1 MKVTRQSDLKESYLI
16 TCDWLKEFAESITKG
31 ANLEYLDADDRLKI
45 KDSSARFRTIE
56 GKMQDIKS
64 RIGFDKLMSAREE
77 ELKTAD
83 NEIDG
88 GVKTASNKFDPEHV
102 KAMQSILDYIDA
114 MVKNEPHS
122 NEAAVV
128 TRLREDT
135 PLMDLPVDMGKLRK
149 HISDLLSRNRQ
160 EPEVAYIPPEPVE
173 LSNIEDDQADYYRHS
188 EVSTS

>member
-1 MKVTRQSDLKESYLI
+1 MRVTRQSDLKESYLI
-16 TCDWLKEFAESITKG
+16 TCDWLDEFAKSITKG
-31 ANLEYLDADDRLKI
+31 ANLEHLDAGDRLKV

-88 GVKTASNKFDPEHV
+88 EVKTASAKFDPEHV

-114 MVKNEPHS
+114 MVKNESHS
-122 NEAAVV
+122 NEAAVIA
-128 TRLREDT
+128 RLREDT
-135 PLMDLPVDMGKLRK
+135 PLLDLPVDMEKLRK
-149 HISDLLSRNRQ
+149 HISDLLSKSRR

-173 LSNIEDDQADYYRHS
+173 LGDIEDDQANYYRHS